1 MQSNM
6 KGVLTGREEVLK
18 MAMVIE
24 LVLKLPKPFLLKLSF
39 LAETLP
45 WRAQHPFLWEA
56 CVRPDFFFFR
66 IPNEEVGYPVKL

>member
-45 WRAQHPFLWEA
+45 
-56 CVRPDFFFFR
+56 
-66 IPNEEVGYPVKL
+66 